1 MSSPSNNLVHKGKP
15 MTASYTSVSS
25 TALQAA
31 CALCITLASVL
42 PLAHA
47 ASLSVTVVD
56 KEGKPAQD
64 AVVVLV
70 PSAKGAPKTPLPVMA
85 TIAQEKMQFIPAV
98 TLVGAGAKVRF
109 INNDPWDHHVRGGA
123 GGAAQ
128 LSSATA
134 PAGFELRLE
143 GKPDG
148 KPAKFSEV
156 SLDKTGPQSAVLL
169 GCFLHGSMRGSVYVS
184 DSPWAAKT
192 GANGLAQFDD
202 LPEGQVQIKVWHGD
216 QLVDLPPQQIKLDAT
231 PAAQTIQLQV
241 VPRRRRV

>member
-1 MSSPSNNLVHKGKP
+1 MPLKEHP
-15 MTASYTSVSS
+15 MTVSCS
-25 TALQAA
+25 APTDHRNSLLAA
-31 CALCITLASVL
+31 GALCAALAGAW
-42 PLAHA
+42 PLAQA

-56 KEGKPAQD
+56 KEGKPTQD

-70 PSAKGAPKTPLPVMA
+70 PAAKGAPKTALPLMA

-109 INNDPWDHHVRGGA
+109 VNNDPWDHHVRGGA
-123 GGAAQ
+123 GGIAQ

-143 GKPDG
+143 GKSDG
-148 KPAKFSEV
+148 KPAKFTEV

-184 DSPWAAKT
+184 ESPWAAKT

-202 LPEGQVQIKVWHGD
+202 LPEGPVQIKVWHGD
-216 QLVDLPPQQIKLDAT
+216 QLVDLPTQQVKLDAT
-231 PAAQTIQLQV
+231 PAVQTIQLQV

>member
-1 MSSPSNNLVHKGKP
+1 
-15 MTASYTSVSS
+15 MTSLYLAPKARPRSLLTNF
-25 TALQAA
+25 
-31 CALCITLASVL
+31 ALCAALAGAW

-70 PSAKGAPKTPLPVMA
+70 PSAKGAPKTALPLMA

-98 TLVGAGAKVRF
+98 TLVGVGAKVRF
-109 INNDPWDHHVRGGA
+109 VNNDPWDHHVRGGA
-123 GGAAQ
+123 GGMAQ
-128 LSSATA
+128 LSSAAA

-143 GKPDG
+143 GKSEG
-148 KPAKFSEV
+148 KSAKFIEV

-169 GCFLHGSMRGSVYVS
+169 SCFLHGSMRGSVYVS
-184 DSPWAAKT
+184 ESPWAAKT

-202 LPEGQVQIKVWHGD
+202 LPEGPVQIKVWHGE
-216 QLVDLPPQQIKLDAT
+216 QLVDLPTKQLKLDAT

-241 VPRRRRV
+241 VPRRSRV

>member
-1 MSSPSNNLVHKGKP
+1 MTSPFLSFSR
-15 MTASYTSVSS
+15 TTF
-25 TALQAA
+25 QAA

-56 KEGKPAQD
+56 KDGKPAQD

-70 PSAKGAPKTPLPVMA
+70 HSAKGTPKTPLPMMA
-85 TIAQEKMQFIPAV
+85 TITQEKMQFIPAV
-98 TLVGAGAKVRF
+98 TLVGPGAKVRF
-109 INNDPWDHHVRGGA
+109 VNNDPWDHHVRGGA
-123 GGAAQ
+123 GGIAQ

-143 GKPDG
+143 GKSDG

-184 DSPWAAKT
+184 ESPWAVKT

-202 LPEGQVQIKVWHGD
+202 LPEGSVQIKVWHGD
-216 QLVDLPPQQIKLDAT
+216 QLVDLPPQLLKLDAA
-231 PAAQTIQLQV
+231 PAVQTIQLQV